1 MIDDLASRPWQRDS
15 TFFYRRAA
23 AMPEAPAS
31 PASPA
36 PRQFEPGI
44 ESEIADQ
51 ALQFVMPETPASPA
65 PPRIEPQIQPEIA
78 DHALKFIAHR
88 LRSMD
93 PRATLNRL
101 FSSIHVKDL
110 QLIIAL
116 AFIAVVLV
124 FVVGLVLSIE
134 SAIMSQQTDEAS
146 SHIAFTAVRSFLS
159 VFGPVLGVF
168 GAVFAWCYQIGSARL
183 GVVDLF
189 ACEISTLCRVIAVC
203 DTVNRYV
210 DKFGKGPA
218 AAAWAASLH
227 DAEGGTR
234 VALGHDAEGGARSA
248 LGRDAEG
255 GARSALANHFV
266 SQENYFPVFE
276 NNARDLQ
283 ALEFG
288 TVINITAFYTY
299 VKAVRDTMRQLDG
312 IGPHCWYD
320 TMLNVIYM
328 MFLSLESARKAIDD
342 LIEYGPEEKVRIIEI
357 LISELEA
364 YGFLRKTLAHDQVR
378 YQLIMMRQPYYRELV
393 PKIWREVESPSRES
407 PGAWQWERARR
418 LLPKLEK
425 RFNEAMAA
433 IT

>member
-1 MIDDLASRPWQRDS
+1 MIDDLASRPWQRYS
-15 TFFYRRAA
+15 SSFYKRAA
-23 AMPEAPAS
+23 IIPEAPASTSAPEIETEIADQAPQFAMTEAPAS
-31 PASPA
+31 PA
-36 PRQFEPGI
+36 
-44 ESEIADQ
+44 
-51 ALQFVMPETPASPA
+51 
-65 PPRIEPQIQPEIA
+65 PPQIEPQIQPQIQPKIA

-88 LRSMD
+88 LRTMD

-124 FVVGLVLSIE
+124 FAVGLVLSIE
-134 SAIMSQQTDEAS
+134 DAIMSQQTGEAS
-146 SHIAFTAVRSFLS
+146 SHIAFAAVRSFLS
-159 VFGPVLGVF
+159 IFGPVLGVF

-189 ACEISTLCRVIAVC
+189 ACEISTLCRVFAFC

-227 DAEGGTR
+227 NAEGGTR
-234 VALGHDAEGGARSA
+234 FVPGRDAEGGARSA

-255 GARSALANHFV
+255 GTRSAPANQFT
-266 SQENYFPVFE
+266 SRENYFPVFE

-299 VKAVRDTMRQLDG
+299 VKAVRDTMRQLAD

-320 TMLNVIYM
+320 TMLNIIYM

-407 PGAWQWERARR
+407 PRAWQWERARR

-433 IT
+433 TT

>member
-15 TFFYRRAA
+15 TSFYKRAA
-23 AMPEAPAS
+23 IISEAPAS
-31 PASPA
+31 SAA
-36 PRQFEPGI
+36 PEIEP
-44 ESEIADQ
+44 EIIDQ
-51 ALQFVMPETPASPA
+51 ALQFAMPETPASPA
-65 PPRIEPQIQPEIA
+65 PPQIESQIEPQIQPKIA

-88 LRSMD
+88 LRTMD

-134 SAIMSQQTDEAS
+134 DAIMSPNTGEDS
-146 SHIAFTAVRSFLS
+146 SHIAFAAVRSFLS
-159 VFGPVLGVF
+159 VFGPVLCVF

-189 ACEISTLCRVIAVC
+189 ACEISTLCRVFAVC

-218 AAAWAASLH
+218 TTNWAASLR
-227 DAEGGTR
+227 D
-234 VALGHDAEGGARSA
+234 VKVGAPA
-248 LGRDAEG
+248 D
-255 GARSALANHFV
+255 HFT

-299 VKAVRDTMRQLDG
+299 VKAVRDTMRQLAD

-320 TMLNVIYM
+320 TMLNIIYM

-364 YGFLRKTLAHDQVR
+364 YDFLRKTLAHDQVR

-393 PKIWREVESPSRES
+393 PKIWREIESPSRES
-407 PGAWQWERARR
+407 AGAWQWERARR

-433 IT
+433 IA